1 MDLPNLQK
9 GIISIFTQKLR
20 QLLHQLVR
28 LATHQRVLADYKQDS
43 IIQLAKNGS
52 LDWLPFGKKFRLV
65 QSRDHF
71 CDKRWKDKGCFM
83 NVW

>member
-20 QLLHQLVR
+20 RLLRQLVR

-43 IIQLAKNGS
+43 IIKLAKNGWPLLS
-52 LDWLPFGKKFRLV
+52 ARIV
-65 QSRDHF
+65 H
-71 CDKRWKDKGCFM
+71 
-83 NVW
+83 